1 LLEAAILLFIPGTLK
16 CLEKPF
22 ALWRASISNMAISV
36 GSKTCKIDDDDDDHK
51 AKMEEDMSL
60 DEFVREASLVYRSVV
75 QNDRLVR
82 ARDHRVKVTPY
93 RFFVDIPYPTSI
105 RLANLKYMSKKR
117 DKAHWRVRSSL
128 SKAFNRLYTNY
139 KGYPG
144 AVLRALLVLLTIVAI
159 RLFNMRRRA
168 YDNADLKVTYVLL
181 SCTAALE
188 CISAITM
195 ARCRMMSEPPW
206 PDQVAQC
213 NLLRFVAHG
222 KRHRKLRWLASLLG
236 CDGYLD
242 RLWCTGY
249 INRFWCTGCLDRLW
263 CASPPRSRPPPP
275 CPDGITELIHDH
287 ISSQWRDHINGDAVA
302 YRRFS
307 DSRGQCTLDRE
318 LCNWNKHLMSSL
330 WRPFD
335 ESVVIWHLATDFCVF
350 NHVDDGSKEN
360 RRCREI
366 SNYMVYLLLVNP
378 EMLMP
383 GARRQ
388 IFWVAY
394 DQVRKIFKDDKP
406 PEDADELARKIIQEE
421 KKNEGFT
428 GSGLLQEAW
437 SLAQELTE
445 VIGKEDKVKMWRVI
459 RGVWVEMLCFS
470 AGRCSGHLHAKA
482 LGTGGEFLSYVWVLR
497 EFMGMENLAH
507 TVQRPPHLLTD
518 LALPERAEGYWYT
531 GEIAIESEHDDDM
544 M

>member
-1 LLEAAILLFIPGTLK
+1 
-16 CLEKPF
+16 
-22 ALWRASISNMAISV
+22 
-36 GSKTCKIDDDDDDHK
+36 
-51 AKMEEDMSL
+51 
-60 DEFVREASLVYRSVV
+60 
-75 QNDRLVR
+75 
-82 ARDHRVKVTPY
+82 
-93 RFFVDIPYPTSI
+93 
-105 RLANLKYMSKKR
+105 
-117 DKAHWRVRSSL
+117 
-128 SKAFNRLYTNY
+128 
-139 KGYPG
+139 
-144 AVLRALLVLLTIVAI
+144 
-159 RLFNMRRRA
+159 
-168 YDNADLKVTYVLL
+168 
-181 SCTAALE
+181 
-188 CISAITM
+188 
-195 ARCRMMSEPPW
+195 
-206 PDQVAQC
+206 
-213 NLLRFVAHG
+213 
-222 KRHRKLRWLASLLG
+222 
-236 CDGYLD
+236 
-242 RLWCTGY
+242 
-249 INRFWCTGCLDRLW
+249 
-263 CASPPRSRPPPP
+263 
-275 CPDGITELIHDH
+275 
-287 ISSQWRDHINGDAVA
+287 
-302 YRRFS
+302 
-307 DSRGQCTLDRE
+307 
-318 LCNWNKHLMSSL
+318 MSSL